1 MKLSLS
7 LLYAMSIGDGYVFSR
22 KDKRYNTI
30 SSGLII
36 SHSIKQKEYIEFK
49 RDLLVS
55 HFGGV
60 VNIHEFN
67 NNNYPGLRISKTNP
81 IFRKIHKSLYKDGK
95 KFISREILNT
105 FGKKAL
111 AIWYMDDGGMGV
123 KRRNGKIHAF
133 ELFLN
138 THISKED
145 NQIIIDYFNEV
156 WDIKFSSV
164 KNKGH
169 YRLRCGTREGRKF
182 ISLVEPYILE
192 SLRYKIDPLLT
203 RPNSIKNV

>member
-95 KFISREILNT
+95 
-105 FGKKAL
+105 
-111 AIWYMDDGGMGV
+111 
-123 KRRNGKIHAF
+123 
-133 ELFLN
+133 
-138 THISKED
+138 
-145 NQIIIDYFNEV
+145 
-156 WDIKFSSV
+156 
-164 KNKGH
+164 
-169 YRLRCGTREGRKF
+169 
-182 ISLVEPYILE
+182 
-192 SLRYKIDPLLT
+192 
-203 RPNSIKNV
+203 

>member
-95 KFISREILNT
+95 KLISREILNT

>member
-22 KDKRYNTI
+22 KDKRSNTI

-67 NNNYPGLRISKTNP
+67 NNNYPGLRMSKTNP
-81 IFRKIHKSLYKDGK
+81 IFRKIHKNLYKDGK

-123 KRRNGKIHAF
+123 KRRDGKIHAF

-192 SLRYKIDPLLT
+192 SLRYNIDPLLT